1 MNWIDNH
8 KIAPLRPYFK
18 IMRLDNLTGSFLL
31 LWPCLWSISLASGK
45 IFPWKEL
52 LVFIIG
58 AFVMRSGG
66 CIINDIVDYKLD
78 AKVERTKNRPLSNGT
93 LKIHEALLLL
103 FLLMVIGGTLLF
115 SLNNTAIILGF
126 IVLVPIVV
134 YPFMKRVTYWPQL
147 FLAFTINWGALIGW
161 VAIKEVIS
169 IETLLIYI
177 ACIFWTMGY
186 DTIYAHQDKEDDML
200 LGIKSTALKFGQ
212 YSKKY
217 LYIFYAIT
225 IGLLWLL
232 GIMLGT
238 GFFYYVFLFV
248 GAFHLF
254 LQVKMVDLNNQ
265 DDCMRK
271 FSSNKYFGLIILVA
285 ILAGKLSF

>member
-1 MNWIDNH
+1 
-8 KIAPLRPYFK
+8 
-18 IMRLDNLTGSFLL
+18 
-31 LWPCLWSISLASGK
+31 
-45 IFPWKEL
+45 
-52 LVFIIG
+52 
-58 AFVMRSGG
+58 
-66 CIINDIVDYKLD
+66 
-78 AKVERTKNRPLSNGT
+78 
-93 LKIHEALLLL
+93 
-103 FLLMVIGGTLLF
+103 
-115 SLNNTAIILGF
+115 
-126 IVLVPIVV
+126 
-134 YPFMKRVTYWPQL
+134 MKRVTYWPQL